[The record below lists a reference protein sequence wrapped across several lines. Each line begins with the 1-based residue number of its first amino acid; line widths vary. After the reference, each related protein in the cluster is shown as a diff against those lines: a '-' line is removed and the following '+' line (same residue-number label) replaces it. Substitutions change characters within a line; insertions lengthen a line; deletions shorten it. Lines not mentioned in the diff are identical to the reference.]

1 MVNADVIRK
10 GNNGRYRSRC
20 RSERVMDEERG
31 VMEARGRW
39 EGSGREGSGRITC
52 AILEGERCATAGI

>member
-1 MVNADVIRK
+1 
-10 GNNGRYRSRC
+10 
-20 RSERVMDEERG
+20 MDEERG